1 MLPIARFYEDETQN
15 HIKGAFKE
23 TLPKHIS
30 ISLQVQY
37 NLAYLLF
44 ELAVQ
49 CLRAALR
56 SGMGREHALLRLV
69 VGTPIAI
76 MHRFLL
82 AVNRLIQLGR
92 AGARHSSLV

>member
-1 MLPIARFYEDETQN
+1 MLPIARFYEDERKN

-30 ISLQVQY
+30 ITLQVQY
-37 NLAYLLF
+37 LHAYLLF
-44 ELAVQ
+44 ELAVE
-49 CLRAALR
+49 CLGAALR

-69 VGTPIAI
+69 VRTPIAI

-92 AGARHSSLV
+92 TSTCHSSLV